1 MKKWFSVETFFEGIN
16 LSMTNVASLWE
27 QSIILVEA
35 ENNEI
40 AKTNA
45 KKIAI
50 KNEHEYQAIDGSD
63 MKWKFRDLGNVFEVD
78 SESLMNGIEIFSR
91 FLRESEVKSLLTPFK
106 E

>member
-16 LSMTNVASLWE
+16 MSMTNVTSLWE

-35 ENNEI
+35 ENNER

-50 KNEHEYQAIDGSD
+50 ENEHEYQAIDGSVI
-63 MKWKFRDLGNVFEVD
+63 KWKFRDLGNVFEVD
-78 SESLMNGIEIFSR
+78 SESLVDGIEIFSR
-91 FLRESEVKSLLTPFK
+91 FLRESEVKSLLTPYK